1 MLQTYNISEVV
12 HGQSE
17 SKDVGI
23 LVVSIDV
30 LPVGQ
35 PDEVPVQLLSLGLV
49 ALAML
54 GLPQLPLL
62 WVLELHLS
70 CCQSTKEEDDSSSS
84 LHGVSDSGILLRWE
98 ITEGL
103 KQCAFFNPALSYI
116 EVPSLSP

>member
-1 MLQTYNISEVV
+1 MDTHKSHDISKVV

-17 SKDVGI
+17 SKNVGI

-30 LPVGQ
+30 LPVDQ

-54 GLPQLPLL
+54 GLPQMPLL

-70 CCQSTKEEDDSSSS
+70 YCQSND
-84 LHGVSDSGILLRWE
+84 
-98 ITEGL
+98 
-103 KQCAFFNPALSYI
+103 
-116 EVPSLSP
+116 

>member
-1 MLQTYNISEVV
+1 MFQTYNISEVV

-35 PDEVPVQLLSLGLV
+35 PDEVPVQLLSLELV

-70 CCQSTKEEDDSSSS
+70 YCQSSKEKKNSSSS
-84 LHGVSDSGILLRWE
+84 PHGLSDFRIF
-98 ITEGL
+98 L
-103 KQCAFFNPALSYI
+103 K
-116 EVPSLSP
+116 

>member
-1 MLQTYNISEVV
+1 MV

-23 LVVSIDV
+23 LVMSIDV

-62 WVLELHLS
+62 WVLELHLRY
-70 CCQSTKEEDDSSSS
+70 CQSSDEENNSSSS
-84 LHGVSDSGILLRWE
+84 LHGLSDLDLE
-98 ITEGL
+98 
-103 KQCAFFNPALSYI
+103 LS
-116 EVPSLSP
+116 

>member
-1 MLQTYNISEVV
+1 MQYTHDISEVV
-12 HGQSE
+12 HGQSK

-23 LVVSIDV
+23 LVMSIDV

-70 CCQSTKEEDDSSSS
+70 CCQSSKEENNSSSS
-84 LHGVSDSGILLRWE
+84 LHGLSDSDLE
-98 ITEGL
+98 
-103 KQCAFFNPALSYI
+103 LS
-116 EVPSLSP
+116 

>member
-1 MLQTYNISEVV
+1 MV
-12 HGQSE
+12 HGQGE

-35 PDEVPVQLLSLGLV
+35 PDEVPVQLHSLGLV

-54 GLPQLPLL
+54 SLPQLPLL

-70 CCQSTKEEDDSSSS
+70 CCQSSKEEDESYSS
-84 LHGVSDSGILLRWE
+84 LHGLSESDLE
-98 ITEGL
+98 
-103 KQCAFFNPALSYI
+103 LS
-116 EVPSLSP
+116 

>member
-1 MLQTYNISEVV
+1 MV

-17 SKDVGI
+17 SKDIGI

-54 GLPQLPLL
+54 GLPQMPLL

-70 CCQSTKEEDDSSSS
+70 CCQSKDKKYTSCCD
-84 LHGVSDSGILLRWE
+84 LHGRIVVSLV
-98 ITEGL
+98 
-103 KQCAFFNPALSYI
+103 F
-116 EVPSLSP
+116 

>member
-1 MLQTYNISEVV
+1 MDTHKTHDISELV
-12 HGQSE
+12 HDQSE
-17 SKDVGI
+17 SKDVSI

-54 GLPQLPLL
+54 GLPQMPLL

-70 CCQSTKEEDDSSSS
+70 CCQSNDKKDASRDLHLNDLS
-84 LHGVSDSGILLRWE
+84 LHLE
-98 ITEGL
+98 
-103 KQCAFFNPALSYI
+103 
-116 EVPSLSP
+116 

>member
-1 MLQTYNISEVV
+1 MVY
-12 HGQSE
+12 GQSE

-35 PDEVPVQLLSLGLV
+35 PDEVPVQLLYLGLV

-70 CCQSTKEEDDSSSS
+70 CCQSSEEKDESCSS
-84 LHGVSDSGILLRWE
+84 LHGGYNSQVKAD
-98 ITEGL
+98 
-103 KQCAFFNPALSYI
+103 
-116 EVPSLSP
+116 